1 VRITED
7 PRDRAAYIELH
18 SLALFAGAR
27 HDEAFALFERAA
39 ADVGDDDPELALLLE
54 GHLVGIARL
63 DRSRVRWARER
74 LARHRGRLTG
84 ASPGERL
91 LLATET
97 HLDAFSPSCAASAA
111 ELADIAEQALGG
123 GRMLDDSESW
133 SPPIPMAI
141 DVLLLADRLE
151 PARRLLDRAVED
163 ARRRGSA
170 PAFAFASGLRCGL
183 LAREGRLAE
192 AEADARSSGELSLE
206 QGWYVAIPNSF
217 GALVAVLVDRGELDD
232 ADGYL
237 ARSGT
242 APREREDDLGF
253 HRVVHARARLRA
265 ARGDLAGARADLELL
280 AGVRARWNTYP
291 TLVPPA
297 LIAPALAPADRDHA
311 RAAAETTL
319 REAERWGTPRA
330 IGMALH
336 AAALVEDGDR
346 ALELLDAAAAT
357 LEGSP
362 ARLEH
367 ARALCD
373 LGAALRRANR
383 RAAARE
389 PLRRAL
395 DLADACGARPLA
407 DRARQE
413 LRAAGGRPRRPRV
426 SGVDALTASERRI
439 AAMAAQ
445 GLSNPEIAQAL
456 FVTTKTVEAHL
467 SNAYRKLDI
476 RSRGELGGALGAAA

>member
-1 VRITED
+1 V
-7 PRDRAAYIELH
+7 
-18 SLALFAGAR
+18 
-27 HDEAFALFERAA
+27 
-39 ADVGDDDPELALLLE
+39 
-54 GHLVGIARL
+54 
-63 DRSRVRWARER
+63 RER

-84 ASPGERL
+84 ATAGERM
-91 LLATET
+91 LLATQT
-97 HLDAFSPSCAASAA
+97 HLDAFSPSCPAGAA
-111 ELADIAEQALGG
+111 ELADVAERALGG
-123 GRMLDDSESW
+123 GRMLDDAESW
-133 SPPIPMAI
+133 TPPIPMAI

-151 PARRLLDRAVED
+151 PARRLLDRAVDD

-170 PAFAFASGLRCGL
+170 PAFAFASGIRSGL
-183 LAREGRLAE
+183 HAREGALAE
-192 AEADARSSGELSLE
+192 AEADARSSGELSLD
-206 QGWYVAIPNSF
+206 QGWYVAIPNSL
-217 GALVAVLVDRGELDD
+217 GSLIAVLVDRGELDD
-232 ADGYL
+232 AERYL
-237 ARSGT
+237 ERSGM
-242 APREREDDLGF
+242 AGAEPGDDLGV

-265 ARGDLAGARADLELL
+265 ARGDLAGARADLDLL
-280 AGVRARWNTYP
+280 GRPHARWNTYP

-297 LIAPALAPADRDHA
+297 LIAPALAPADREEA
-311 RAAAETTL
+311 REAAARTL
-319 REAERWGTPRA
+319 REAERWGTARA

-336 AAALVEDGDR
+336 AAALVEEGER
-346 ALELLDAAAAT
+346 ALELLGAAT
-357 LEGSP
+357 ETLADSP

-407 DRARQE
+407 ERARHE